1 MARFPPGTR
10 HRHAARGGP
19 HPTCG
24 PDPTQTAARGH
35 RRSVTGLA
43 RAARAA
49 MIERTFEEVPHRAG
63 RRPPRM
69 SLDDE
74 HEVIDSPA
82 ALFRHLSEAH
92 GLDEARDLD
101 PFTTPVHPWL
111 RRHADLERAARLAAA
126 RHREDGAAPAGPAP
140 DATASAKPERAAAP
154 PPAAPDGEFRDP
166 LVEALARGLARRGH
180 DERRLRAAI
189 RAYVSPDG
197 RRGGE
202 DAVRAELIGPLLD
215 NLAAALDGGRSP
227 GRAPAPGPSRPAP
240 PTPPGAPPPC
250 PGCRRCGSPCGPAA
264 TAAPRR
270 ARPARPA
277 RAPAG
282 RGTRPARGGRPA
294 PAPAARCAGSR
305 PG

>member
-1 MARFPPGTR
+1 MARFPPATR

-35 RRSVTGLA
+35 RRSATGLA

-49 MIERTFEEVPHRAG
+49 MIERTFEEVPYRAG

-74 HEVIDSPA
+74 HEVIDRPA

-180 DERRLRAAI
+180 DERRPRA
-189 RAYVSPDG
+189 G
-197 RRGGE
+197 RR
-202 DAVRAELIGPLLD
+202 
-215 NLAAALDGGRSP
+215 
-227 GRAPAPGPSRPAP
+227 
-240 PTPPGAPPPC
+240 PGAPPPC